1 MCQARSC
8 FFSFFNLFSDI
19 EVYTHYT
26 TALWCEWGP
35 YVSVYCWLSHA
46 YTKFSTAQAF
56 VNCELTHNNLENILS
71 LWIYTERNSMPTR
84 KYHLQTCTKR
94 AGERGGVRERGR
106 SKENIVRRRRHG
118 KEKLLTFHCLEYDFI
133 PANDKL
139 IFNKREL
146 RQSSQ
151 HNCFLCIYTKST
163 EKAKERTMARLLTI
177 FVCVGFMF
185 MFVSVL
191 FRIYLL
197 SFAFYGIKYQI

>member
-1 MCQARSC
+1 M
-8 FFSFFNLFSDI
+8 
-19 EVYTHYT
+19 
-26 TALWCEWGP
+26 
-35 YVSVYCWLSHA
+35 
-46 YTKFSTAQAF
+46 
-56 VNCELTHNNLENILS
+56 NCELTHNNLENILS

-151 HNCFLCIYTKST
+151 HNRFLCIYKVYRKS
-163 EKAKERTMARLLTI
+163 KRKND
-177 FVCVGFMF
+177 G
-185 MFVSVL
+185 
-191 FRIYLL
+191 
-197 SFAFYGIKYQI
+197 SFAYDFRVRRLYVYVCLGAFQNLFTFICILWNQISNIKCVCRIKCLLCVFYLIFSFSPCHSIGAKNFLWME